1 MKIYAFDI
9 EVFRNLFTATFVN
22 VEDDNDIFTFYAGI
36 DNIDYSP
43 LIRFL
48 KQRMVLV
55 GYNSDSYDNPMLR
68 YIQANSMEGLTAKLF
83 ELSGKLIDDN
93 YRSDREIKKYRYAL
107 KKYDNWKT
115 IDLMRILAFDR
126 MGISLKQTAINL
138 KWHKIQD
145 IPLDPLKSVKK
156 EDIPLIME
164 YNLNDVLITKKLY
177 EEIEPLRKLRTDLG
191 KIYNADLSSASD
203 SAIANIL
210 LEKIYAQEL
219 NADMEKVK
227 AMRTPREKVQLKDCI
242 ASFVS
247 FETPQMNDILA
258 TVSSRYVYSHVN
270 YRYSE
275 KFSYG
280 GCNYVIGIG
289 GLHSEDTAGEFISDD
304 EFLIQDMDVA
314 SYYPNLI
321 INNNFYPEHLGPDF
335 IKVLKRLTAERLDAK
350 HKGDKTKADGLKI
363 TINSIFGKFGSDT
376 FWLYDPKQLLSTTVS
391 GQLGLLMLIEKL
403 YLAGINTI
411 SANTDGVVC
420 KIPRKLLDDYY
431 RIAKEWEEATGL
443 ELEFT
448 PYKKYIRRDVNS
460 YITEKEDGSSKEK
473 GAFLTSIDLKK
484 SYKMP
489 IVPKA
494 IYEYFIND
502 VPVMETLSQCK
513 DIMQFCISE
522 KTGKQFAVEF
532 HTLNGIEPL
541 QRTNRFYISTKGGTI
556 VKRSIT
562 SGKMIGLFVGNT
574 MQILNDYDESKPF
587 DAYDVDLL
595 FYEREANKFIDEI
608 RPKQMSLF
616 DHEEIGYGEI
626 PQMEYTPSENV
637 GEEELVI
644 NIEYLN
650 KLGKNQLIKKI
661 EEIVQTESSLPFV
674 DSLYA
679 YVQDISPQ
687 TMEVKLYALRNGEET
702 VVKLDRAF
710 YKNNRIFPGLLIFCD
725 KFRKEKGE
733 YVLEKYTI
741 TDSLQVAETGLF

>member
-9 EVFRNLFTATFVN
+9 ESYKNLFTATFVN
-22 VEDDNDIFTFYAGI
+22 VEDDNDVFTFYAGI
-36 DNIDYSP
+36 ENIDYSP
-43 LIRFL
+43 LIMFL
-48 KQRMVLV
+48 KQKMVLV
-55 GYNSDSYDNPMLR
+55 GYNSDSYDTPMLR
-68 YIQANSMEGLTAKLF
+68 YIMSNSMEGLTRKLF

-145 IPLDPLKSVKK
+145 LPLSPTALIHK
-156 EDIPLIME
+156 EDIPMIME

-177 EEIEPLRKLRTDLG
+177 EEIEPLRKLRDDLG
-191 KIYNADLSSASD
+191 KMYRVDLSSASD

-219 NADMEKVK
+219 NADMKKVK
-227 AMRTPREKVQLKDCI
+227 SMRTPREKVLLKDCI
-242 ASFVS
+242 APFIS
-247 FETPQMNDILA
+247 FETQVMKNIVERVSA
-258 TVSSRYVYSHVN
+258 TYVYNHVN

-275 KFSYG
+275 KFSFG
-280 GCNYVIGIG
+280 GSNYVIGVG

-304 EFLIQDMDVA
+304 NFLIQDMDVA

-321 INNNFYPEHLGPDF
+321 INNNFYPAHLGPNF
-335 IKVLKRLTAERLDAK
+335 IKVLKRLTEERLKAK
-350 HKGDKTKADGLKI
+350 HEGDKTKADGLKI

-403 YLAGINTI
+403 HLAGIATI

-420 KIPRKLLDDYY
+420 KIPRNLLDDYY
-431 RIAKEWEEATGL
+431 RIAKEWENKTGL

-460 YITEKEDGSSKEK
+460 YITEKQDGSSKEK

-489 IVPKA
+489 IVPKS

-502 VPVMETLSQCK
+502 IPVAETISNCK

-522 KTGKQFAVEF
+522 KTGKQFTVEF
-532 HTLNGIEPL
+532 HTVNGVETL

-556 VKRSIT
+556 IKRSNT

-574 MQILNDYDESKPF
+574 TQILNDYDESKPF
-587 DAYDVDLL
+587 DEYDVDLL

-616 DHEEIGYGEI
+616 DHEKIGYGEI
-626 PQMEYTPSENV
+626 PRMEYTPSENIE
-637 GEEELVI
+637 EEELVI

-650 KLGKNQLIKKI
+650 KLGKNQLIKKV
-661 EEIVQTESSLPFV
+661 EEVVQTESSLPFV
-674 DSLYA
+674 NPLYA

-687 TMEVKLYALRNGEET
+687 TMEVKLYALKKGEET

-710 YKNNRIFPGLLIFCD
+710 YKSNRIFPGLLIFCD

-733 YVLEKYTI
+733 YVLEEYTI
-741 TDSLQVAETGLF
+741 TDSFQVAETGLF